1 MNNTF
6 VKYDSATDSLRF
18 IFNGQDGAVFFKTQA
33 YICNGV
39 NPSGGYLKDIVK
51 GSDFWNF
58 LNTEVILCKNI
69 A

>member
-1 MNNTF
+1 MST
-6 VKYDSATDSLRF
+6 LHE
-18 IFNGQDGAVFFKTQA
+18 AVFFKTQA

-58 LNTEVILCKNI
+58 LNTKVILCKI
-69 A
+69 TTVREWVEVVVVIC